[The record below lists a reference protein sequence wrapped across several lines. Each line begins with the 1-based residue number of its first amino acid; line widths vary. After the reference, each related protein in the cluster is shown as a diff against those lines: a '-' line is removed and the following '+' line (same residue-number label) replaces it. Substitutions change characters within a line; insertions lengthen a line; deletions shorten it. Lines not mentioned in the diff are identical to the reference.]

1 MGWTSYHS
9 AGKTKKT
16 VTFHAECSNPG
27 WYCHDFVGTKK
38 SLMMLQRIA
47 RLLVTTEEEQ
57 SLALDD
63 AWCEENE
70 QLLF

>member
-1 MGWTSYHS
+1 
-9 AGKTKKT
+9 
-16 VTFHAECSNPG
+16 
-27 WYCHDFVGTKK
+27 
-38 SLMMLQRIA
+38 MMLQRIA